1 MTLVLQQAR
10 MSASHASRRIRQVV
24 RESFDF
30 SCFNAHVNFK
40 KTDSSPSSISPPA
53 LPPPPSA
60 MGQIM
65 CRGEHRFFLRHVRM
79 ERSQL
84 KKSTMNVQLT
94 NLPQMSSILLL
105 EGRDRTGS
113 PFEKVVRR
121 EANCT
126 KGVQVEKDRGEVT
139 TQELDAIVA
148 DIEENLALMNSHFT
162 FAIDSDSKEA
172 IVQVVDRDTGRVI
185 RQIPPEELLH
195 IRTAFKE
202 PVSGILL
209 NRQA

>member
-1 MTLVLQQAR
+1 
-10 MSASHASRRIRQVV
+10 
-24 RESFDF
+24 
-30 SCFNAHVNFK
+30 
-40 KTDSSPSSISPPA
+40 
-53 LPPPPSA
+53 
-60 MGQIM
+60 M

-79 ERSQL
+79 ERGQQERN
-84 KKSTMNVQLT
+84 STMNVQLT
-94 NLPQMSSILLL
+94 NLPQMSSIPLL

-126 KGVQVEKDRGEVT
+126 QGVQVEKDRGEVT
-139 TQELDAIVA
+139 TQELEAVVA
-148 DIEENLALMNSHFT
+148 DIEENLAFMNSHFT

-172 IVQVVDRDTGRVI
+172 IVQVVERDTGRVV
-185 RQIPPEELLH
+185 RQIPPEELLD

-202 PVSGILL
+202 LVSGILL